1 MRRVRPPITRKD
13 CWMEVRDPDKMRRAR
28 KNKRFTQRELG
39 MLVRRTQTTIYK
51 IENGQLKNI
60 SEDLAI
66 ALAARLGKD
75 WEDLFVAHEDVA
87 TPVTSAVSTDN
98 HKVPA

>member
-1 MRRVRPPITRKD
+1 
-13 CWMEVRDPDKMRRAR
+13 MEVRDPDKMRRAR

>member
-1 MRRVRPPITRKD
+1 
-13 CWMEVRDPDKMRRAR
+13 MEVRDPGKMRRAR
-28 KNKRFTQRELG
+28 KNKKFTQRELG

-66 ALAARLGKD
+66 ALAARLDKD
-75 WEDLFVAHEDVA
+75 WEDLFIAHEDKVVPA
-87 TPVTSAVSTDN
+87 VSAVRADVRA
-98 HKVPA
+98 VPA